1 MFRVGLAVKEIL
13 ENCLT
18 AVKATF
24 DEIYQNAS
32 IKRPGACIIF
42 EPQRWVISFK
52 EATYSLCFRIE
63 RALVCWGA

>member
-32 IKRPGACIIF
+32 IKRPGACKIF
-42 EPQRWVISFK
+42 ELQEWALIRGWCLVIQMD
-52 EATYSLCFRIE
+52 L
-63 RALVCWGA
+63 RAIK